1 MAEKPPRVDG
11 PSYVPARSDA
21 PGETPRV
28 LRQGEVGTNEADGT
42 VHVMKA
48 DGRVSTLPTSQGFRA
63 IVTLTQTQYDALDP
77 KDASTLYI
85 VTADPE

>member
-1 MAEKPPRVDG
+1 VSSKPPRIDG

-21 PGETPRV
+21 PGEVPP

-42 VHVMKA
+42 AHVMKS
-48 DGRVSTLPTSQGFRA
+48 DGRVSTLPTAQGFRA